1 LGNLLLGHEQRG
13 CPQIQTE
20 KEEESVGTRPA
31 FPRPERSVLIQ
42 KKKKFYWL
50 RGLKI
55 YPDFF
60 YKSSG

>member
-31 FPRPERSVLIQ
+31 FPQLSDR
-42 KKKKFYWL
+42 F
-50 RGLKI
+50 
-55 YPDFF
+55 
-60 YKSSG
+60 